1 MAVAKVTKAAVK
13 RTTIRDMK
21 SLGTYKKEYDR
32 IIEIYAELV
41 EQYAV
46 LNGRFA
52 SEGYQY
58 EVSTADGSTKK
69 APIVATLESLR
80 KDSLAYTDRLCLNP
94 KTIDGIKIEKKKT
107 SALAAAL
114 SGLE

>member
-1 MAVAKVTKAAVK
+1 MAKLTKASVK

-41 EQYAV
+41 EQYAI
-46 LNGRFA
+46 LYERFA
-52 SEGYQY
+52 SGGYQY
-58 EVSTADGSTKK
+58 EVPTADGGAKK
-69 APIVATLESLR
+69 APIVAALESLR
-80 KDSLAYTDRLCLNP
+80 KDILAYTDRLCLNP
-94 KTIDGIKIEKKKT
+94 KTIDGITVESKKQ

-114 SGLE
+114 SALE